1 MAYSS
6 AIVFCKVRLRSGK
19 TSVIGVF
26 AVLFT
31 TGVLVYHGSPSTT
44 EGAPHSALDAFN
56 LKPKAFQ
63 AIPLIMFSL
72 MCHLTVTP
80 ATGNLVEYWP
90 SLNTQGRVRMRTL
103 VVVVCFVMT
112 LCFSL
117 YTLVGFFGYVLFGP
131 NVESD
136 ILDSF
141 GTKIYFNS
149 DKTGEYELVDASVD
163 VKIARLCMAATVSF
177 GYPVMVYVARTA
189 IFDII
194 GEKPH
199 MSRSYIKVTLT
210 YTVLALGAAMS
221 CHILNLKLGFVMSI
235 VGCTAGA
242 MIQLIIPSCIL
253 IKSNDIVKGR
263 CLLTIGILVI
273 IIGLFVTLSSAV
285 CSSRDS
291 DFCDSMGM

>member
-1 MAYSS
+1 M
-6 AIVFCKVRLRSGK
+6 
-19 TSVIGVF
+19 
-26 AVLFT
+26 
-31 TGVLVYHGSPSTT
+31 
-44 EGAPHSALDAFN
+44 
-56 LKPKAFQ
+56 
-63 AIPLIMFSL
+63 
-72 MCHLTVTP
+72 
-80 ATGNLVEYWP
+80 
-90 SLNTQGRVRMRTL
+90 
-103 VVVVCFVMT
+103 VVVCFVMT

-149 DKTGEYELVDASVD
+149 DKTGEYEMVDASVD
-163 VKIARLCMAATVSF
+163 VKIARLCMATTVSF

-210 YTVLALGAAMS
+210 YTTLALGAAMS